1 MGWVRSG
8 EHPSLLDSAQGSL
21 FLFGSAVTIVSFTVH
36 FVLQYERLEQAMLS
50 LNKLPKNNNNNN
62 NNNYNNNNNNNNKA
76 VMQNKSHH
84 YRYFLRVSS
93 GTTYYEKGIESLTK
107 WMQSPVVYITT
118 LIVTT
123 LMFCNQIMTQQKRL
137 TYLNSL

>member
-1 MGWVRSG
+1 MGSGWVRSG

-50 LNKLPKNNNNNN
+50 LNKLSKNNNNNN
-62 NNNYNNNNNNNNKA
+62 NKP

-123 LMFCNQIMTQQKRL
+123 LMFCNQIMIQQKRL

>member
-1 MGWVRSG
+1 MGSGWVRSG

-50 LNKLPKNNNNNN
+50 LNKLSK
-62 NNNYNNNNNNNNKA
+62 NNNNNNNNKA
-76 VMQNKSHH
+76 AMQNKSHH
-84 YRYFLRVSS
+84 NRYFLRVSS

-107 WMQSPVVYITT
+107 
-118 LIVTT
+118 
-123 LMFCNQIMTQQKRL
+123 
-137 TYLNSL
+137 